1 LRQRLKQTEETVK
14 ILEAELRSVK
24 EERKFL
30 IDREERQLEAHQA
43 ELLAEREKSDREHME
58 YIKN

>member
-1 LRQRLKQTEETVK
+1 
-14 ILEAELRSVK
+14 LEAELRSVK

-43 ELLAEREKSDREHME
+43 ELLAEREKSEREHME
-58 YIKN
+58 YIKS